1 MNLLGL
7 RNHIKR
13 KFSSLRVSQI
23 CEILSLALAY
33 PSYSHTFQVSPYL
46 VEDVKIDYVAQ
57 QEEDEDEVDH
67 VGDGMTIAATTFS
80 PQPRNA
86 RPDVEEI
93 EIYKMTKESST
104 SIVTQFHEAV
114 RGVLVLVFECEA
126 REHLL
131 SFNSCVRAASCITRS
146 WNIIRMCI
154 RVLAISSL
162 SIHVF
167 ELLVVSPAH
176 GI

>member
-1 MNLLGL
+1 
-7 RNHIKR
+7 
-13 KFSSLRVSQI
+13 VSQI

-114 RGVLVLVFECEA
+114 RNVLVLWCSSAKHE
-126 REHLL
+126 
-131 SFNSCVRAASCITRS
+131 N
-146 WNIIRMCI
+146 
-154 RVLAISSL
+154 ISSL

-176 GI
+176 GISFECTLECTLEHRYNLR